1 MREKPYIIAEMGV
14 NFYDTARE
22 MNISPLEAAKLYI
35 REAKRVGVDAAKF
48 QSYKAEKIASKN
60 SPSYWD
66 LSKEPTTSQ
75 FELFKKLDGFNQ
87 EDYEELCRYCREIGI
102 DFMSTP
108 FDYDSADYLY
118 DLVDIYKISSSDITN
133 IPFIKHIAKKG
144 KPIYLSVGA
153 SYLSEVEEA
162 VRAIKEEGN
171 NDICLFHCVL
181 SYPTQNED
189 ANLNFIKHLKAVFPD
204 VKIGFS
210 DHTLPDECMTIL
222 TTAYMLGADVI
233 EKHFTLDKTLKGN
246 DHYHAGDP
254 EDFRKAVDNFRLIQQ
269 ILGSDKKTVLEC
281 EQIPRKQARRSLVLT
296 RDLKAGEVLTEKD
309 LVAKR
314 PGTGISPKYL
324 DIVLGRKVNA
334 DLDEDSILTWENI

>member
-296 RDLKAGEVLTEKD
+296 RDIKAGEVLTEKD

-334 DLDEDSILTWENI
+334 YLDEDSILTWENI